1 MKHCIFILILGFL
14 FNTSLLASEL
24 SASLLKAIK
33 TTEQKY
39 SERKKF
45 DETKERRINDLKR
58 QLQEQGNALDDAQ
71 RYNLNKQLFIE
82 LYSFKS
88 QEAFSIAL
96 QMEQLANRMN
106 ASEKRVEALLF
117 KTDVLLCAGLFNEA
131 IDVITH
137 VGELSSEQ
145 SRVHYYSLMTRLYG
159 DLIAYNDVPAYHT
172 EYRQL
177 NHAYAD
183 SLLLIA
189 NENHV
194 DYQLVSALKLIDLG
208 KAEEALEQCRLFVEQ
223 PNTSEHEKAKIYS
236 CMAWTCHHLNDL
248 EGQVHYLLNSIE
260 SDIRS
265 STYETTSGRLMA
277 QVLLENGEIRLAHQ
291 FLIRAIQDAEFYG
304 ARQRKAEI
312 THIVPIIELQLK
324 EIQQI
329 RLLALSAIL
338 VIVFVSLL
346 VIIYLWMRLVRR
358 HHEVKRGRDIINEQN
373 SLLATRNEQLT
384 ESNKIKEESL
394 TNYFELSSVYFHEK
408 EKMQAK
414 IRSLLL
420 QKKYAVI
427 ADYLTKSSLGDDK
440 EQLFE
445 RFDALFNSLFPTF
458 VDKINVVMEPSMQ
471 IEVTTPVTLSA
482 ELRVFALSRLGIDSA
497 ERVASILGISRN
509 TVYTY
514 RNRVK
519 SKAKMEPDKFE
530 QYVMSIPSF

>member
-1 MKHCIFILILGFL
+1 MKHCIFFLLLGFL

-24 SASLLKAIK
+24 SSSLLKAIK
-33 TTEQKY
+33 ATEHKY

-45 DETKERRINDLKR
+45 DEVKVQRINELKN
-58 QLQEQGNALDDAQ
+58 QLQAQGSTLNDSQ
-71 RYNLNKQLFIE
+71 RYEQNKQLFIE

-88 QEAFSIAL
+88 QEAFNIAL
-96 QMEQLANRMN
+96 QMEQLANRMK
-106 ASEKRVEALLF
+106 SSDKRVEALLF

-131 IDVITH
+131 IDVIAQ

-145 SRVHYYSLMTRLYG
+145 SRVHYFSLMTRLYG
-159 DLIAYNDVPAYHT
+159 DLLAYNDVSAYHP
-172 EYRQL
+172 EYRLL

-183 SLLLIA
+183 SLLQVA

-194 DYQLVSALKLIDLG
+194 DYQLVRALKLIDLDM
-208 KAEEALEQCRLFVEQ
+208 AEDALDHCRLFVEQ
-223 PNTSEHEKAKIYS
+223 PSASEHEKAKIYS
-236 CMAWTCHHLNDL
+236 CMAWACYHLGDL
-248 EGQVHYLLNSIE
+248 EGQVRYLLNSIE

-329 RLLALSAIL
+329 RLAALASIL
-338 VIVFVSLL
+338 MVVCVSLV

-358 HHEVKRGRDIINEQN
+358 HNEVKRGRDIINEQN

-394 TNYFELSSVYFHEK
+394 TNYFELSSVYFHEM

-420 QKKYAVI
+420 QKKYDVI
-427 ADYLTKSSLGDDK
+427 ADYLTKSGPGDDK

-458 VDKINVVMEPSMQ
+458 VERINVVLEPSMQ

-519 SKAKMEPDKFE
+519 SRAKMEPDEFE